1 MLPTYEAQTV
11 HKASFCIPTE
21 PSLRTTYPKEK
32 GGLGQSYM
40 FVQFA
45 HPTTRPVVLA
55 AELKS
60 RDRPAIAQSNA
71 KQTTVIGQRWPSGKS
86 PGFA

>member
-45 HPTTRPVVLA
+45 HPTTRPVTA
-55 AELKS
+55 Q
-60 RDRPAIAQSNA
+60 AIYEVTLF
-71 KQTTVIGQRWPSGKS
+71 KRKVTEGPPPSKA
-86 PGFA
+86 PPPW